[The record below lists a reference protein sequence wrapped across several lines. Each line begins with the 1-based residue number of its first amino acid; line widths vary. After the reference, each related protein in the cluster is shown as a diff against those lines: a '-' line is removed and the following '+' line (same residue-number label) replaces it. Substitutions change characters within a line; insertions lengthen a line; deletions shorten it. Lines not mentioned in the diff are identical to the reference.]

1 MAFCG
6 NCGATLKEGSTF
18 CGGCGQQASV
28 PAQQPG
34 AESKPVAQSSAQA
47 AGSGGQ
53 TGWTPVSAPPPIPAA
68 ASPRPDTMAW
78 SSVPSSNSPAQ
89 EAGWSSVPVQP
100 SATPAGAGQN
110 WNPAPQSA
118 TAAPVGAAP
127 AASSGLTRN
136 MAGALAYSLGI
147 ITGILFIVLEP
158 YKRDRFVRFHAM
170 QSILYF
176 VFAVAFSIAWS
187 IVVGILMHIS
197 GWFFVLA
204 FPIRL
209 IISLAMFGLW
219 LYLMFQA
226 YNDREFRIPILGAI
240 ASKQAGA

>member
-6 NCGATLKEGSTF
+6 NCGATLKDGSSF
-18 CGGCGQQASV
+18 CGSCGKQASV
-28 PAQQPG
+28 TSEPAGPAMATGQPVT
-34 AESKPVAQSSAQA
+34 APSASA
-47 AGSGGQ
+47 GQ
-53 TGWTPVSAPPPIPAA
+53 TGWTQVSAPQPVQAA
-68 ASPRPDTMAW
+68 AAPRPDTIAW
-78 SSVPSSNSPAQ
+78 SSVPNPNPQ
-89 EAGWSSVPVQP
+89 TQNAGWSSVPVQP
-100 SATPAGAGQN
+100 A
-110 WNPAPQSA
+110 
-118 TAAPVGAAP
+118 AAPVGVAQNWSAAAQSATVAP
-127 AASSGLTRN
+127 AGAAAASTGLTRN

-147 ITGILFIVLEP
+147 ITGILFMVLEP

-197 GWFFVLA
+197 GWFFVVA

-219 LYLMFQA
+219 LYVMFQA
-226 YNDREFRIPILGAI
+226 YSEREFRIPILGAI

>member
-6 NCGATLKEGSTF
+6 NCGATLKEGSPF
-18 CGGCGQQASV
+18 CGGCGKQSGVQEKTAAAAPV
-28 PAQQPG
+28 P
-34 AESKPVAQSSAQA
+34 EVAQPAASS
-47 AGSGGQ
+47 GQ
-53 TGWTPVSAPPPIPAA
+53 TGWAPVSAPQPVPAA

-78 SSVPSSNSPAQ
+78 SSVASPNAPAQ
-89 EAGWSSVPVQP
+89 AAGWNSVPAQP
-100 SATPAGAGQN
+100 AAAPPSTGQG
-110 WNPAPQSA
+110 WSPAPQSA
-118 TAAPVGAAP
+118 TAAPVGAMP
-127 AASSGLTRN
+127 AANTGLTRN

-147 ITGILFIVLEP
+147 ITGILFMVLEP

-187 IVVGILMHIS
+187 IVVGILIHIS
-197 GWFFVLA
+197 GWFFVVA